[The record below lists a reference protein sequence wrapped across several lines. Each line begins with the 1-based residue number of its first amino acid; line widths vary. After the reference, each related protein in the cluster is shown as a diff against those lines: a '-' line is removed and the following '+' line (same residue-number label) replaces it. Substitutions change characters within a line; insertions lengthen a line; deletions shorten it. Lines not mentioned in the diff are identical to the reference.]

1 MILKNITTGKVIC
14 KDLKICESFI
24 DRNLGLLRK
33 SNPRN
38 LMFKT
43 RFGIHT
49 FFLKEAIDVVILDKD
64 LKIVKLK
71 PTLKPFSLFF
81 WNPKY
86 DQIIE
91 LKAGTSNLFKFKIGT
106 KLKIN

>member
-71 PTLKPFSLFF
+71 PTLKPSSLFF

-91 LKAGTSNLFKFKIGT
+91 LKVGTSNRFKLKIGT